1 MILHSFFDTGKW
13 HKMMLHPF
21 YLLSPPNNHK
31 VNCKTKIAYLQAIER
46 WCCQRWARFPPFSLK
61 HEKLLRRE
69 NYVVLTSRGRGLL
82 LYKLY
87 SLFWFTQAFCLLAKI
102 CNQQY
107 GTSFFIYLFILFGGT
122 KHFAGS
128 FLFSFIEADLPA
140 DKVHSKFINIIWGY
154 PLLLLWPLYHSS
166 IKY

>member
-107 GTSFFIYLFILFGGT
+107 GTSFFIYLFYLGVQNILQVAFFSVSLKLTCLQT
-122 KHFAGS
+122 KYILS
-128 FLFSFIEADLPA
+128 
-140 DKVHSKFINIIWGY
+140 
-154 PLLLLWPLYHSS
+154 LLT
-166 IKY
+166 